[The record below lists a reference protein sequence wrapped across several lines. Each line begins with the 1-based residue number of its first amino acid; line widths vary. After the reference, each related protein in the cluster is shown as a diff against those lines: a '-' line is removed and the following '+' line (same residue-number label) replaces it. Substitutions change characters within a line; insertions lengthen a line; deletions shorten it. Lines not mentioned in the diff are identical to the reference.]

1 MIRGARA
8 CVAAIIVCWAS
19 PLLAQSG
26 SNVLLV
32 ANDRSPE
39 SGRVAASYAARRD
52 VPAAQVLHIETATAE
67 RISRDDYA
75 SQIEAPI
82 RAWLQK
88 HDAEDRILYIVL
100 TRGVPLA
107 ITGTV
112 GPSGT
117 MSSVDSELTLLYR
130 RMTGATVSLAGPVE
144 NPYFAASADTAF
156 VPFSHANFDIYLVTR
171 LDGFTAQ
178 DATAL
183 VDRSLEASRD
193 GSIVMVRRA
202 ALHPTATD
210 QWLDTTRDR
219 LDAIGAKDRV
229 LFTDGATRPPTPAA
243 GYVSSGSNDP
253 ATAVRTP
260 PVTFAPGALAATFV
274 STDARTMVEPPAA
287 WKPSPAGINYAG
299 SSQSLVGDLVRA
311 GVTGIAGQVSEP
323 YLAGT
328 IRPDRLFPG
337 YLSGLNL
344 AEAFYRS
351 VPSLSWQTIVIGD
364 PLCAPFR
371 TQGISEAEASPAL
384 APETELPA
392 YFSQRR
398 LAHEDAK
405 DVYAATLL
413 RAQARDVKGDH
424 AGAIAAL
431 EQAIAGGA
439 NTLSVWRAL
448 GELRGN
454 AERYADAA
462 VAYDHALALAP
473 DDVVVL
479 NNLSYLRGVHL
490 HQPEVARPMAERAF
504 KLSNGS
510 PIVADTLAWIRHLSG
525 DDAEAMPLIDSARAA
540 LPGNADV
547 QLHAAVLYAAA
558 GRVQDARSALKAA
571 AAANVAIVK
580 TDEYI
585 GVERKLASG
594 RWP

>member
-1 MIRGARA
+1 MIRDARA
-8 CVAAIIVCWAS
+8 CVAAIVLGWAS

-39 SGRVAASYAARRD
+39 SGRLAAYYAARRN
-52 VPAAQVLHIETATAE
+52 VPTTQVLHIETATAE

-82 RAWLQK
+82 RAWLQT
-88 HDAEDRILYIVL
+88 HDAQDRILYIVL
-100 TRGVPLA
+100 TRGMPLV
-107 ITGTV
+107 IMGTV

-130 RMTGATVSLAGPVE
+130 RMTGALVPVNGPVE
-144 NPYFAASADTAF
+144 NPYFAASPDTAF

-183 VDRSLEASRD
+183 VDRSLEASRN

-202 ALHPTATD
+202 PLHPTATD
-210 QWLDTTRDR
+210 QWLDATTER
-219 LDAIGAKDRV
+219 LNALGAKDRV
-229 LFTDGATRPPTPAA
+229 LFTDGATRPATPAV

-253 ATAVRTP
+253 ATTARTP
-260 PVTFAPGALAATFV
+260 SVAFAPGALATTFV
-274 STDARTMVEPPAA
+274 STDARTMAEPPAT
-287 WKPSPAGINYAG
+287 WKPSPAGINFAG
-299 SSQSLVGDLVRA
+299 SSQSLVGDLIRA
-311 GVTGIAGQVSEP
+311 GASGIAGQVSEP

-328 IRPDRLFPG
+328 VRPDRLFPG

-371 TQGISEAEASPAL
+371 SKGISEAEASPAL
-384 APETELPA
+384 ASETELPA

-398 LAHEDAK
+398 LAHLDAK
-405 DVYAATLL
+405 DEWAAIEL
-413 RAQARDVKGDH
+413 RAEARNAKGDH
-424 AGAIAAL
+424 AGAITAL
-431 EQAIAGGA
+431 EQATAAGA
-439 NTLSVWRAL
+439 NTLSVWRMLA
-448 GELRGN
+448 ELRGN
-454 AERYADAA
+454 QQQYAEAA
-462 VAYDHALALAP
+462 VAYEHALALAP
-473 DDVVVL
+473 DDVIVL
-479 NNLSYLRGVHL
+479 NNLAYVRGVDL
-490 HQPEVARPMAERAF
+490 HQPEAARPMAERAF
-504 KLSNGS
+504 KLSHGS
-510 PIVADTLAWIRHLSG
+510 PVVADTLAWIRHLSG

-571 AAANVAIVK
+571 AAANAAIVK

-594 RWP
+594 R